1 MFVIKK
7 QLLSILLAALLMIGG
22 FTACKKADE
31 PSSEELQN
39 AENRAIYIFKSRRFE
54 TPKVTNREYEEDVKE
69 YVLSVSLDNGEA
81 YEITVDMS
89 SKDDNG
95 NYNKINIEKK

>member
-7 QLLSILLAALLMIGG
+7 QLISTLLIALLIVGG
-22 FTACKKADE
+22 TTACKKVDE
-31 PSSEELQN
+31 PSSEEFKS
-39 AENRAIYIFKSRRFE
+39 AENRALRIFQSRRFIIPE
-54 TPKVTNREYEEDVKE
+54 VIDREYTEDTKE

-89 SKDDNG
+89 SKDGNG
-95 NYNKINIEKK
+95 NYNKIEIEKK